1 MNRRSL
7 LTVVSTLFGTQ
18 TPAASATL
26 TDGRPLD
33 RLAGR
38 VFAGDPQ
45 AGSTVSYLTFI
56 VRNAS
61 SVLAAERTRLALLA
75 QAGDIER
82 GLDIHATHVTGRS
95 LPDHLTHLPGSLV
108 TWDTVAGA
116 AAFRTRWA
124 AGYFRRDGLVWEIIA
139 TGAKTDDLARL
150 VIDLAIDLT
159 ARQVTGPDPSAPSWT
174 GGLWSLLPTG
184 NDLPTPMRLDTVFAG
199 DQVYDVGEAAI
210 AA

>member
-18 TPAASATL
+18 SPPVSAVSAA
-26 TDGRPLD
+26 GRPLD
-33 RLAGR
+33 HLAGR
-38 VFAGDPQ
+38 AFAGDAQ
-45 AGSTVSYLTFI
+45 AGSSVGYLTVI

-82 GLDIHATHVTGRS
+82 GLDIHATHVNGRS
-95 LPDHLTHLPGSLV
+95 LPDRLAQLPGSLV

-116 AAFRTRWA
+116 AAVRTRWA
-124 AGYFRRDGLVWEIIA
+124 AGYFRRGDLVWEIIA
-139 TGAKTDDLARL
+139 TGAKMDDLARL
-150 VIDLAIDLT
+150 VIDLADDLT
-159 ARQVTGPDPSAPSWT
+159 SRQITGPDPSAPQWT
-174 GGLWSLLPTG
+174 GGLWSLLPNG
-184 NDLPTPMRLDTVFAG
+184 DDLPSPMRLDTVFAG